1 MTDKTKRHSP
11 TSISSS
17 SDTNVGRQ
25 RVGLRL
31 IKNEQPSQDVINDIK
46 SGAPKL
52 TSVSETR
59 PKSKMFLQ
67 FSKLADAIDAE
78 VDMILKL

>member
-1 MTDKTKRHSP
+1 MIQNDKRHKT
-11 TSISSS
+11 TSIDS
-17 SDTNVGRQ
+17 TAVNNAGRP
-25 RVGLRL
+25 RIGLRL

-46 SGAPKL
+46 SNGPKL
-52 TSVSETR
+52 VSVSETR